1 MIEQWKENVN
11 NGGEFDALMTNLS
24 IAFDCSHYELWMA
37 KLDVFSF
44 DVKSVKFMKKKIKD

>member
-44 DVKSVKFMKKKIKD
+44 DVKGLN